1 MQDTTLSLFGLDE
14 NSLRLGAFASVFV
27 VMSLAEWMMPKK
39 ERTQPKTRRWLTNWG
54 IIAVDALLV
63 RLVMPILPVALA
75 FYVTDQGWGL
85 LNWLSV
91 PAWLSVL
98 IGFIV
103 LDFAI
108 WLQHLL
114 SHRIPLLWRL
124 HQVHH
129 ADRDID
135 VSTALRFHP
144 IEILLSLFY
153 KMAWIVVLG
162 APAMAVF
169 LFEAV
174 LNGAALFNHANVRF
188 SPKLDAFLRVLVVT
202 PDMHRV
208 HHSVVWE
215 ETNSNYGF
223 NLSIWDRWFGTYVA
237 QPKDG
242 HEEMTIGLQ
251 SYQSDKPSR
260 FGWALLLPFRNR

>member
-1 MQDTTLSLFGLDE
+1 MQDSLTLFGLDE
-14 NSLRLGAFASVFV
+14 NSLRFGAFASVFV
-27 VMSLAEWMMPKK
+27 VMALAEWMLPKK
-39 ERTQPKTRRWLTNWG
+39 ERTQPKGRRWLTNWG
-54 IIAVDALLV
+54 IIVADAVLV
-63 RLVMPILPVALA
+63 RLVMPILPVAVA
-75 FYVTDQGWGL
+75 FYAASQNWGV
-85 LNWLSV
+85 LNWFAL
-91 PAWLSVL
+91 PNWLAVL
-98 IGFIV
+98 IGFVV

-114 SHRIPLLWRL
+114 SHKIPLLWRL

-153 KMAWIVVLG
+153 KMAWIILLG

-188 SPKLDAFLRVLVVT
+188 SSKLDAFLRLLIVT

-208 HHSVVWE
+208 HHSVIRS
-215 ETNSNYGF
+215 ETDSNYGF

-237 QPKDG
+237 QPRDG
-242 HEEMTIGLQ
+242 HEEMRIGLEA
-251 SYQSDKPSR
+251 YQSDKPSQ
-260 FGWALLLPFRNR
+260 FSWAMLLPFRNR